1 MKIAHFGL
9 GIIGSIWARNWA
21 ADGHQ
26 IRTWNRSPKSDS
38 PGWTAD
44 PVEARNQG
52 EKDFPAMIEGLK
64 S

>member
-21 ADGHQ
+21 ADGYQ
-26 IRTWNRSPKSDS
+26 IKAWNRSPKPNN

-52 EKDFPAMIEGLK
+52 EKNPPAMIEELK